1 MSARDDIT
9 VDTTVA
15 PRVITVAAP
24 STVLTV
30 QDLLDTLREW
40 EQEMQNLEQ
49 KKIVDAAGK
58 DDLGGGLQVEIT
70 ITLLDAVITFE
81 ARGGP
86 GYTQCLIDGGNIV
99 ALDADD
105 DPIESIFDTPFT
117 QILRTNASSSVVV

>member
-15 PRVITVAAP
+15 PRIITVASP
-24 STVLTV
+24 SVALTV

-40 EQEMQNLEQ
+40 EQEMPNLEQ

-58 DDLGGGLQVEIT
+58 DPLGGGLLVEIT
-70 ITLLDAVITFE
+70 ITLLDAVLTFE

-99 ALDADD
+99 ALDGAGDA
-105 DPIESIFDTPFT
+105 IESIADTAFT
-117 QILRTNASSSVVV
+117 QILRTNVSSTIVV

>member
-1 MSARDDIT
+1 VTARNDIT

-15 PRVITVAAP
+15 PRIITVADP

-40 EQEMQNLEQ
+40 EQELNNLEQ

-58 DDLGGGLQVEIT
+58 DDLGGGLQVEVT
-70 ITLLDAVITFE
+70 ITLLDAVLTFE

-99 ALDADD
+99 SLDGAGDA
-105 DPIESIFDTPFT
+105 IESIVDTAFT
-117 QILRTNASSSVVV
+117 QIIRTNVSSSLVI